1 MKRRYFLRH
10 PPDCSGA
17 KKSIKQGDYW
27 LNRVVGIQ
35 QGGRNPTGGVR
46 GAGRSYNDDVI
57 QVNKHRQTLSTGA
70 GRFFTFQIDKHFSR
84 NFFLYSRNFGEKNE
98 QGGFHFTFRSKFG
111 LNGQHLGGSKI
122 WAESCSGKWNIGGKS
137 IQHTLPVF
145 PRLPNPFWTPE
156 SGGRNSNV
164 SPTRLFAS
172 KQQCGSACNKTMN
185 QYNGSCTIQVLSK
198 TQ

>member
-84 NFFLYSRNFGEKNE
+84 NFFSRNFDSRNFGEKNE
-98 QGGFHFTFRSKFG
+98 QGGFHFTFRSKFWAG
-111 LNGQHLGGSKI
+111 WAAPGRQQNLGGTAAPENEMVAVNPYNTWRMPGFTIKTFCL
-122 WAESCSGKWNIGGKS
+122 ERER
-137 IQHTLPVF
+137 TF
-145 PRLPNPFWTPE
+145 P
-156 SGGRNSNV
+156 GGRNS
-164 SPTRLFAS
+164 
-172 KQQCGSACNKTMN
+172 K
-185 QYNGSCTIQVLSK
+185 I
-198 TQ
+198 